1 MFGRKKKQI
10 PLPPAVGKTPPKA
23 SPQTKKAIRFFN
35 GKISAID
42 LIEPDKHEKFQF
54 TNYTKTLNDKLFEF
68 IENKKLW
75 QGVALAIA
83 VAFVTAVMYWGIKQ

>member
-10 PLPPAVGKTPPKA
+10 PSTPLVAKA
-23 SPQTKKAIRFFN
+23 SPQTKKAVRFFN
-35 GKISAID
+35 DKVSAVD
-42 LIEPDKHEKFQF
+42 MIEHDKNEKFEF
-54 TNYTKTLNDKLFEF
+54 TNYTKTLNDKFFEF
-68 IENKKLW
+68 IESKKLW